1 VDCFDENDTMHVLH
15 VLDHSVPLQ
24 SGYAYRTLSIVREQ
38 RRRGWET
45 SHLTSAKHPAKHL
58 EEEAEGLLFYRTRPT
73 AALWAELPV
82 LRQMAVVRSLEKRL
96 EELVLR
102 LRPDIIH
109 AHSPALNGLAAIRV
123 GRKLNVPVVYELR
136 AFWEDAAV
144 DHGTSWRHG
153 PRYRLT
159 RALETYVVR
168 RADAVTAICQ
178 GIRTDLVGRGIPDEK
193 VTVIPN
199 AVDVDNFNT
208 ERSPDPRLAQVLGLN
223 GGDVVGFLGS
233 FYSYEGL
240 SLLIDAMPLVR
251 RKRPSIRALLVG
263 GGYDERRLWD
273 HARELELEG
282 TVIFAGRVPFGE
294 VRSYY
299 DLVDVLVYPR
309 MPMRLTDT
317 VTPLKPLEA
326 MAMGKL
332 VLASDVGG
340 HRELIRD
347 GQTGFLFQAGSKED
361 LAAKLLSILEK
372 KESGDR
378 VRKQARRFVE
388 EERTWAR
395 SVARY
400 APVYERLLKAKGG
413 V

>member
-1 VDCFDENDTMHVLH
+1 MHVLH

-45 SHLTSAKHPAKHL
+45 SHLTSAKHPSKHL
-58 EEEAEGLLFYRTRPT
+58 EEEAEGLLFYRTMPT
-73 AALWAELPV
+73 AALWAEFPV

-144 DHGTSWRHG
+144 DHGTSWQHG

-178 GIRTDLVGRGIPDEK
+178 GIRADIVGRGIPDEK

-223 GGDVVGFLGS
+223 GGDIVGFLGS

-240 SLLIDAMPLVR
+240 SLLIDAMPLVQ

-263 GGYDERRLWD
+263 GGYDETRLWA

-282 TVIFAGRVPFGE
+282 TVIFAGRVPFRE

-309 MPMRLTDT
+309 ISMRLTDT

-400 APVYERLLKAKGG
+400 AAVYERLLKAKGG